1 MLTLLIA
8 SSNHGKISEI
18 KDFLRGL
25 EINAIGLSDLAD
37 AYAVPEETGSTF
49 EENAIIK
56 AEYYFTKTGLLTL
69 ADDSG
74 LEVDALDGRPG
85 VCSARYGGRGISS
98 AGQINLLLEE
108 LRDVPEAR
116 RTARFICSIALI
128 GPDVRRI
135 FEGRCEGRIS
145 NEPRGDKGFGYDPIF
160 LAPESGKSFAELER
174 EEKTALSHRGMAL
187 RKCRNYLNDLALKT

>member
-18 KDFLRGL
+18 KDFLEGL
-25 EINAIGLSDLAD
+25 EINAIGLSDLAA

-56 AEYYFTKTGLLTL
+56 AEYYFNKTGLLTL

-74 LEVDALDGRPG
+74 LEVDAIDGRPG
-85 VCSARYGGRGISS
+85 VCSARYGGSGISS
-98 AGQINLLLEE
+98 TGQINLLLGE

-116 RTARFICSIALI
+116 RTARFICAIALI
-128 GPDVRRI
+128 GPNVRRI
-135 FEGRCEGRIS
+135 FEGRCEGRITS
-145 NEPRGDKGFGYDPIF
+145 EPRGDKGFGYDPIF

-187 RKCRNYLNDLALKT
+187 RKCRNYLNDLSLKT